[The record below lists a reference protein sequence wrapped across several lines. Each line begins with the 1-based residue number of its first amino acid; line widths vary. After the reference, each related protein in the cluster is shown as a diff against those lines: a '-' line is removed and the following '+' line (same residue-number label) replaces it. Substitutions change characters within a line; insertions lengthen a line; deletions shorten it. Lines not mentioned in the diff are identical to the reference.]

1 MKIKWPGVRLYKRK
15 AGKGEFGRAKPATQV
30 ISFKV
35 VHVLVDHLTKWL
47 FPFLFCLFVFFFFTI
62 LQSATAIVFNLENDD
77 YYTNKSEQ
85 SQKIHILN

>member
-1 MKIKWPGVRLYKRK
+1 MSGFTR
-15 AGKGEFGRAKPATQV
+15 GRRGRENLGAKPATQV

-47 FPFLFCLFVFFFFTI
+47 FPFLFCLFGFFTI
-62 LQSATAIVFNLENDD
+62 LQRRTAIVFNLENDD

>member
-77 YYTNKSEQ
+77 FYTNKSEQ
-85 SQKIHILN
+85 SLKIHILN